1 MKKKQDDK
9 KVTPLTHLGI
19 LSKQILNEISK
30 QIKMSMVNKII
41 MTFSKI
47 SPFLKV
53 FSIPNL
59 LLLTVTD
66 TYVLIPT
73 VNDTS

>member
-1 MKKKQDDK
+1 
-9 KVTPLTHLGI
+9 
-19 LSKQILNEISK
+19 
-30 QIKMSMVNKII
+30 MSMVNKII

-66 TYVLIPT
+66 TFVLIPT